1 MRSSSANQS
10 VPSILTDL
18 LSQFALLLRKE
29 GELARTEMSEK
40 MTQVAVGLGM
50 LVAGAVLIM
59 PALVVLLFATVAAL
73 DDAGMSSSAAALL
86 VGGAV
91 LLLGLIL
98 ILIGMG
104 RLKARKLV
112 PRKTIHQLQED
123 VSVAKRQVRANHD
136 YERAA

>member
-10 VPSILTDL
+10 IPSIVTDL
-18 LSQFALLLRKE
+18 ISQFTLLLRKE

-40 MTQVAVGLGM
+40 ITQVAVGLGM
-50 LVAGAVLIM
+50 LVAGAVLMM
-59 PALVVLLFATVAAL
+59 PALVVLLFAAVAAM
-73 DDAGMSSSAAALL
+73 DDAGMSSSAAALV

-91 LLLGLIL
+91 LLLGFIFVLV
-98 ILIGMG
+98 GMN

-123 VSVAKRQVRANHD
+123 VSVAKRQVRSNNE

>member
-1 MRSSSANQS
+1 MRSANQS
-10 VPSILTDL
+10 IPAIITDL
-18 LSQFALLLRKE
+18 ISQFTLLLRKE

-40 MTQVAVGLGM
+40 LTQMAVGLGL
-50 LVAGAVLIM
+50 LVAGAVLMM
-59 PALVVLLFATVAAL
+59 PALVVLLFAAVAAL
-73 DDAGMSSSAAALL
+73 DETGISSSVAALV

-91 LLLGLIL
+91 LLLGLIFVL
-98 ILIGMG
+98 VGMN

-123 VSVAKRQVRANHD
+123 VSVAKRQVRSNHE

>member
-10 VPSILTDL
+10 IPSIVTDL
-18 LSQFALLLRKE
+18 ISQFTLLLRKE

-40 MTQVAVGLGM
+40 ISQVAVGLGM
-50 LVAGAVLIM
+50 LVAGAVLMM
-59 PALVVLLFATVAAL
+59 PALVVLLFAAVAAM
-73 DDAGMSSSAAALL
+73 DHAGMSSSAAALV

-91 LLLGLIL
+91 LLLGFIFVLV
-98 ILIGMG
+98 GMN

-123 VSVAKRQVRANHD
+123 VSVAKRQVRSNNE

>member
-10 VPSILTDL
+10 IPSIVTDL
-18 LSQFALLLRKE
+18 ISQFTLLLRKE

-40 MTQVAVGLGM
+40 ISQVAVGLGM
-50 LVAGAVLIM
+50 LVAGAVLMM
-59 PALVVLLFATVAAL
+59 PALVVLLFAAVAAM
-73 DDAGMSSSAAALL
+73 DDAGMSSSAAALV

-91 LLLGLIL
+91 LLLGFIFVLV
-98 ILIGMG
+98 GMN

-123 VSVAKRQVRANHD
+123 VSVAKRQVRSNNE

>member
-1 MRSSSANQS
+1 MRSNVSNQS
-10 VPSILTDL
+10 VPSIVTDL
-18 LSQFALLLRKE
+18 LGQFTLLLRKE

-40 MTQVAVGLGM
+40 ITQMAVALGL
-50 LVAGAVLIM
+50 LVAGAVLMM
-59 PALVVLLFATVAAL
+59 PALVVLLFAAVAAL
-73 DDAGMSSSAAALL
+73 DQGGMSSASAALV

-98 ILIGMG
+98 VMIGVS
-104 RLKARKLV
+104 RLKARRLV

-123 VSVAKRQVRANHD
+123 VSVAKRQVRSDNE

>member
-1 MRSSSANQS
+1 
-10 VPSILTDL
+10 VPSIVTDL
-18 LSQFALLLRKE
+18 LGQFTHLLRKE

-40 MTQVAVGLGM
+40 ITQMAVALGL

-59 PALVVLLFATVAAL
+59 PALVVLLFAAVAAL
-73 DDAGMSSSAAALL
+73 DQGGMSSATAALV

-98 ILIGMG
+98 VMIGVS

-123 VSVAKRQVRANHD
+123 VSVAKRQVRSDNE

>member
-1 MRSSSANQS
+1 MRSNVANQS
-10 VPSILTDL
+10 VPSIVTDL
-18 LSQFALLLRKE
+18 LGQFAVLLRKE

-40 MTQVAVGLGM
+40 MTQMAVALGL
-50 LVAGAVLIM
+50 LVAGAVLVM
-59 PALVVLLFATVAAL
+59 PALVVLLFAAVAAL
-73 DDAGMSSSAAALL
+73 DQGGMNSATAALI

-98 ILIGMG
+98 VMVGVS
-104 RLKARKLV
+104 RLKARRLV

-123 VSVAKRQVRANHD
+123 VSVAKRQVRSDNE

>member
-10 VPSILTDL
+10 IPSIVTDL
-18 LSQFALLLRKE
+18 ISQFTLLLRKE

-40 MTQVAVGLGM
+40 ITQVAVGLGM
-50 LVAGAVLIM
+50 LVAGAVLMM
-59 PALVVLLFATVAAL
+59 PALVVLLFAAVAAM
-73 DDAGMSSSAAALL
+73 DDAGMSSSAAALV

-91 LLLGLIL
+91 LLLGLIFVL
-98 ILIGMG
+98 VGMN

-123 VSVAKRQVRANHD
+123 VSVAKRQVRSNNE

>member
-10 VPSILTDL
+10 IPSIVTDL
-18 LSQFALLLRKE
+18 ISQFTLLLRKE

-40 MTQVAVGLGM
+40 ITQVAVGLGM
-50 LVAGAVLIM
+50 LVAGAVLMM
-59 PALVVLLFATVAAL
+59 PALVVLLFAAVAAV
-73 DDAGMSSSAAALL
+73 DDAGMSSSAAALV

-91 LLLGLIL
+91 LLLGLIFVL
-98 ILIGMG
+98 VGMN

-123 VSVAKRQVRANHD
+123 VSVAKRQVRSNNE

>member
-10 VPSILTDL
+10 IPSIVTDL
-18 LSQFALLLRKE
+18 ISQFTLLLRKE

-40 MTQVAVGLGM
+40 ITQVAVGLGI
-50 LVAGAVLIM
+50 LVAGAVLMM
-59 PALVVLLFATVAAL
+59 PALVVLLFAAVAAM
-73 DDAGMSSSAAALL
+73 DDAGMSSSAAALV

-91 LLLGLIL
+91 LLLGFIFVLV
-98 ILIGMG
+98 GMN

-123 VSVAKRQVRANHD
+123 VSVAKRQVRSNNE

>member
-10 VPSILTDL
+10 IPSIVTDL
-18 LSQFALLLRKE
+18 ISQFTLLLRKE

-40 MTQVAVGLGM
+40 ISQVAVGLGM
-50 LVAGAVLIM
+50 LVAGAVLMM
-59 PALVVLLFATVAAL
+59 PALVVLLFAAVAAM
-73 DDAGMSSSAAALL
+73 DHAGMSSSAAALV

-91 LLLGLIL
+91 LLLGLIFVL
-98 ILIGMG
+98 VGMN

-123 VSVAKRQVRANHD
+123 VSVAKRQVRSNNE

>member
-1 MRSSSANQS
+1 MSSA
-10 VPSILTDL
+10 T
-18 LSQFALLLRKE
+18 A
-29 GELARTEMSEK
+29 
-40 MTQVAVGLGM
+40 
-50 LVAGAVLIM
+50 
-59 PALVVLLFATVAAL
+59 ALV
-73 DDAGMSSSAAALL
+73 

-98 ILIGMG
+98 VMIGVS

-123 VSVAKRQVRANHD
+123 VSVAKRQVRSDNE

>member
-18 LSQFALLLRKE
+18 ISQFTFLLRKE
-29 GELARTEMSEK
+29 GELARTEVSEK
-40 MTQVAVGLGM
+40 LTQMAVGLGM
-50 LVAGAVLIM
+50 LVAGAVLMM
-59 PALVVLLFATVAAL
+59 PALVVLLFAAVGALDEAGMNSSVAAL
-73 DDAGMSSSAAALL
+73 V

-91 LLLGLIL
+91 LLLGLIFV
-98 ILIGMG
+98 LIGMS
-104 RLKARKLV
+104 RLKARRLV

-123 VSVAKRQVRANHD
+123 VSVAKRQVRSNHE